1 MAKSILLVE
10 DEKDVRET
18 IRKLLESEGYEVE
31 EARDGFEGL
40 EHLKNRKYNLTL
52 VDMFMPRMSGRE
64 MCELIRKDSKIKNA
78 KFAFLTAA
86 QFSDEGE
93 KELKKLKSL
102 DYIKKPFDIDD
113 FKKRV
118 KKMA

>member
-10 DEKDVRET
+10 DENDVRET
-18 IRKLLESEGYEVE
+18 IKMLLESEGYEVG

-40 EHLKNRKYNLTL
+40 EQLKKKKYDLAL
-52 VDMFMPRMSGRE
+52 VDMFMPKMSGRE
-64 MCELIRKDSKIKNA
+64 MCERIRKDPKIKNT

-86 QFSDEGE
+86 LFSSEGE

-102 DYIKKPFDIDD
+102 DYIQKPFDIDD
-113 FKKRV
+113 LKKRI
-118 KKMA
+118 KKMI